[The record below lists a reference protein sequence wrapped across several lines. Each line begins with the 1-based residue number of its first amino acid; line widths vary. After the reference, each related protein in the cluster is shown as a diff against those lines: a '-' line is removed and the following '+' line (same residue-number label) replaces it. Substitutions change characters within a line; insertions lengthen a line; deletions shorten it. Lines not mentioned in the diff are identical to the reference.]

1 MESLSPTTASS
12 SSTAATTTPNLFL
25 HHHHHRRRRSNAR
38 PSIESIKKSLLDR
51 DCFLNLAYQKAALKE
66 LFEAVQRSATT
77 LQLLQAELLRQQ
89 PYLHDTEHCTVVI
102 RFDSTRTAF
111 FEFHY
116 RSPLLPW
123 AAEDVSAWVKHL
135 DEELVVYSM
144 AIYEVVKTGIER
156 QAALEEEE
164 RGEGRR
170 TAEDEVEDGANGG
183 NVGDKVGDNATA
195 AATSAGDHQSM
206 LLMVTTDSGYTQKTS
221 SSSVAATS
229 SDEAASASA
238 ADGDQLKMK
247 TINQKKEVEKS
258 AGARNRSTSKKRS
271 SSGKLLSDGKK
282 NRKIET

>member
-1 MESLSPTTASS
+1 MEPLASSPTASS
-12 SSTAATTTPNLFL
+12 SSTPSTPNLFL
-25 HHHHHRRRRSNAR
+25 HHHHHHRRSNAR

-206 LLMVTTDSGYTQKTS
+206 LLMVTTDSGYIQKTS

-238 ADGDQLKMK
+238 STADGDQLKK

-271 SSGKLLSDGKK
+271 SSGKLLSDEK
-282 NRKIET
+282 